1 MWRDGGADAMCS
13 LGCYAARF
21 GVRCAVSE
29 HPPAAT
35 RAGGGAPLGAGE
47 HRWLK
52 KGRERGKGGTL
63 WAGGREGRRN
73 SGGDTAGWGSVLKVC
88 ADIGTPSTPVR
99 PALASEFEA
108 RVSRNQRH
116 VFRDAVV

>member
-1 MWRDGGADAMCS
+1 M
-13 LGCYAARF
+13 
-21 GVRCAVSE
+21 
-29 HPPAAT
+29 
-35 RAGGGAPLGAGE
+35 GAGE
-47 HRWLK
+47 HRWL

-63 WAGGREGRRN
+63 CGGGAGGASQLGRGY
-73 SGGDTAGWGSVLKVC
+73 SGVGRSVLKVC

-99 PALASEFEA
+99 PVRASEVEA